1 MNTPQFDTR
10 TSPVT
15 VSQDPSRRTR
25 MLATYRL
32 MVDLRRGI
40 LSSMGT
46 ASPPSSRRSE
56 RRPVKMAVILVV
68 EGQGVDESSLT
79 VDLSPYGLRL
89 QTAASLAP
97 GQPVGVLLRGRSE
110 GFIDAR
116 VVWVGKVETD
126 QAGQAGLEFLRPL
139 ASKSLAA

>member
-1 MNTPQFDTR
+1 
-10 TSPVT
+10 
-15 VSQDPSRRTR
+15 
-25 MLATYRL
+25 

-56 RRPVKMAVILVV
+56 RRPVRMAVLLIV
-68 EGQGVDESSLT
+68 EGVEVDQSALT
-79 VDLSPYGLRL
+79 VDVSPHGLRL

-97 GQPVGVLLRGRSE
+97 GQPVGVVLRGRS
-110 GFIDAR
+110 GGVVDAR

-139 ASKSLAA
+139 ASKSLAGG